1 MPRPADGPPTRTAA
15 THKSRAARGVDVST
29 DDPNPGSD
37 GGGDR
42 DDRNVFGGELA
53 PCGRDPTTG
62 YLRDGYCR
70 DVAGDVGEHTLCAVV
85 TAEFLRYSRDRG
97 NDLITPRPE
106 FDFPGLEPGDRWCL
120 CVGRWV
126 EAADAGVAPPVVLEA
141 TDESVL
147 RAVDP
152 DRLREHEFDPKA
164 FDPGTLD

>member
-1 MPRPADGPPTRTAA
+1 MSIDESDDGEA
-15 THKSRAARGVDVST
+15 
-29 DDPNPGSD
+29 
-37 GGGDR
+37 
-42 DDRNVFGGELA
+42 DRNALGGELE
-53 PCGRDPTTG
+53 PCGREPVTG

-70 DVAGDVGEHTLCAVV
+70 DVDGDVGEHTLCAVV
-85 TAEFLRYSRDRG
+85 TAEFLTHSRERG

-147 RAVDP
+147 RAVDL
-152 DRLREHEFDPKA
+152 DRLREHEFDPET
-164 FDPGTLD
+164 FDPEKFGSEKFGSEE